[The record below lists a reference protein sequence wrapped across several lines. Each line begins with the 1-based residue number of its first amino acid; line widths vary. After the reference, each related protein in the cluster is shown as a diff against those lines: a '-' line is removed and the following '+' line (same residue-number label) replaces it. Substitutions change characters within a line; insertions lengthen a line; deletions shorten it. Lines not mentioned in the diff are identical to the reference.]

1 VKQLLRVLPNLVRL
15 IARLVNDP
23 VLPRAAKIALAAAM
37 VYLASPLDLL
47 PDFIPLVGYLD
58 DLLLASVVVDGLLN
72 WVDRGVVLKYWPGS
86 PDSLERVA
94 RAARLLAV
102 WVPGRIKARIF
113 SWLWGGLARAPQ
125 APHAPRPGKPGG
137 APRVCRPPSPPTLR
151 APGDPEALRECVVT
165 CGP

>member
-15 IARLVNDP
+15 IARLVKDP

-72 WVDRGVVLKYWPGS
+72 WVDRAVVLKYWPGS

-113 SWLWGGLARAPQ
+113 SPRA
-125 APHAPRPGKPGG
+125 
-137 APRVCRPPSPPTLR
+137 S
-151 APGDPEALRECVVT
+151 
-165 CGP
+165 